1 MERIDIILEYL
12 QKKFG
17 SEPNDAI
24 GWMYVARG
32 CYKIKRY
39 DWCFSALCQPLG
51 PEKIQIIK

>member
-24 GWMYVARG
+24 GWMLQEVVIKLNVTIGVLVHYVNHW
-32 CYKIKRY
+32 
-39 DWCFSALCQPLG
+39 DH
-51 PEKIQIIK
+51 